1 MLHNETEAIKRNCN
15 MPQIF
20 SRKAVAYIS
29 NMFEE
34 NLVKM
39 ICSIRTHTILYEN
52 IVLDI

>member
-34 NLVKM
+34 NLVQL
-39 ICSIRTHTILYEN
+39 ICSAGIHTILHES
-52 IVLDI
+52 ISFF